1 MALTADP
8 GSSGSRCL
16 ASLTDPAP
24 IHGTMPAA
32 AHWGANCRT
41 ASSEKP
47 LKTSGASIGFK
58 NCAKLSTDPGIL
70 EPTPGAAV
78 LPAAFVIAGLLAEA
92 SSVGDLSSALIS
104 SISAIG
110 VTPAIGSFE
119 NSPIR
124 NARAPASLPSK

>member
-8 GSSGSRCL
+8 GSSGSGCL
-16 ASLTDPAP
+16 GALTEPAP
-24 IHGTMPAA
+24 MTGTIPAA
-32 AHWGANCRT
+32 ANCGANCRT

-47 LKTSGASIGFK
+47 LKTSGASMGFN
-58 NCAKLSTDPGIL
+58 NCAKLSTDPGIF

-104 SISAIG
+104 SIQAIG
-110 VTPAIGSFE
+110 IAPAIGSFE

-124 NARAPASLPSK
+124 N